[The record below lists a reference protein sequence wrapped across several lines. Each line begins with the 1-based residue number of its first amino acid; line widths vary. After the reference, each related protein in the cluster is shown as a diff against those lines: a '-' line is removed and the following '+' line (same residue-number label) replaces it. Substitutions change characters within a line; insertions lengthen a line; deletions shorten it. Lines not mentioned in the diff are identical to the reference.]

1 MSRRKESYDC
11 GACEK
16 QLKKND
22 GRLAS
27 EQKLIKTVSGHELRK
42 S

>member
-1 MSRRKESYDC
+1 MCHVEKNHDC

-27 EQKLIKTVSGHELRK
+27 EQKLIKTVSGH
-42 S
+42 